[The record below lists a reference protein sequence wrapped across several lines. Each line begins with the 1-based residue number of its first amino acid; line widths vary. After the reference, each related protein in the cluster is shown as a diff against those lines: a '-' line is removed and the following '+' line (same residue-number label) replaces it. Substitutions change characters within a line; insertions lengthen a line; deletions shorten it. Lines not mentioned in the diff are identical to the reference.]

1 MSLATDLQAVYEN
14 LQTVLTDCNTALTGK
29 GGAEA
34 EALNGVAA
42 AITALP
48 SSSSELPTLD
58 NPASD
63 SDVVSGKE
71 YIDQNGAKRTGTLTA
86 ALPSWISECEI
97 QTFTPTEDT
106 QDDQVFSFNTLT
118 KSPHIFVVSCNGVLG
133 SYEML
138 DFLAASR
145 ISLHAGGSV
154 HTPSIYLVYARGP
167 SAPVNAGG
175 STGTVSVDGTTVTV
189 KPPSYGSLGKTY
201 WRSKYTYTAVALSL
215 TFGGASE

>member
-1 MSLATDLQAVYEN
+1 MSIATDLQTVYDN
-14 LQTVLTDCNTALTGK
+14 LQTILTDCNTSLTEK

-48 SSSSELPTLD
+48 SGSSELPTLD
-58 NPASD
+58 NPAAD

-71 YIDQNGAKRTGTLTA
+71 YIDQSGAKRTGTLTA

-97 QTFTPTEDT
+97 QTFTPIEDT

-145 ISLHAGGSV
+145 IILHAGGSAIL
-154 HTPSIYLVYARGP
+154 PSIYSVYARGP
-167 SAPVNAGG
+167 STPMNIA
-175 STGTVSVDGTTVTV
+175 GTVSVDGTTVTV
-189 KPPSYGSLGKTY
+189 TPPSYGTYGKTY

>member
-1 MSLATDLQAVYEN
+1 MSIATDLQAVYEN

-48 SSSSELPTLD
+48 SGSSELPTLD
-58 NPASD
+58 NPAAD

-71 YIDQNGAKRTGTLTA
+71 YIDQNGAKRTGTMTA

-133 SYEML
+133 SYELL
-138 DFLAASR
+138 DLLAASR
-145 ISLHAGGSV
+145 IILHAGGSI
-154 HTPSIYLVYARGP
+154 HSPSIYSVYARSP
-167 SAPVNAGG
+167 SAPINASGA
-175 STGTVSVDGTTVTV
+175 VSVDGTTVTV
-189 KPPSYGSLGKTY
+189 TPPSYGTYGKAY

>member
-1 MSLATDLQAVYEN
+1 MSIATDLQTVYNN
-14 LQTVLTDCNTALTGK
+14 LQTVLADCNTALTGK
-29 GGAEA
+29 GGGEA
-34 EALNGVAA
+34 EALAGVAA

-48 SSSSELPTLD
+48 SGGGGAELPALT
-58 NPASD
+58 NPAAD

-71 YIDQNGAKRTGTLTA
+71 YIDQNGAKRTGTLTS

-97 QTFTPTEDT
+97 QTFTPAEDT

-145 ISLHAGGSV
+145 IILHAGGSV
-154 HTPSIYLVYARGP
+154 HSPSIYLVYARGP
-167 SAPVNAGG
+167 SAPINASGE
-175 STGTVSVDGTTVTV
+175 VSVNGTTVTV
-189 KPPSYGSLGKTY
+189 TPPSYGSYGKTY

>member
-1 MSLATDLQAVYEN
+1 MSIATELQAVYDN
-14 LQTVLTDCNTALTGK
+14 LQTVLTDCNTALTVK

-34 EALNGVAA
+34 DALNGVAA

-48 SSSSELPTLD
+48 SGSSELPALT
-58 NPASD
+58 NPAAD

-71 YIDQNGAKRTGTLTA
+71 YIDQSGAKRTGTMTA

-133 SYEML
+133 SYELL
-138 DFLAASR
+138 DLLAASR
-145 ISLHAGGSV
+145 IRLHAGVSSNG
-154 HTPSIYLVYARGP
+154 PSTYLVYARGP
-167 SAPVNAGG
+167 STPTNTV
-175 STGTVSVDGTTVTV
+175 GTVSVDGTTVTV
-189 KPPSYGSLGKTY
+189 TTPSYGSYGKTY

>member
-1 MSLATDLQAVYEN
+1 MSIATDLQAVYEN

-48 SSSSELPTLD
+48 SGSSELPTLD
-58 NPASD
+58 NPATD
-63 SDVVSGKE
+63 SDVVSGKQ
-71 YIDQNGAKRTGTLTA
+71 YIDQSGAKRTGTMTA

-97 QTFTPTEDT
+97 QTFTPTADT

-145 ISLHAGGSV
+145 ISLHAGGSINS
-154 HTPSIYLVYARGP
+154 PSIYSVYARGP
-167 SAPVNAGG
+167 SLPINAPGN
-175 STGTVSVDGTTVTV
+175 VSVVGTTVTV
-189 KPPSYGSLGKTY
+189 TPPSYGSHGKTY